1 MMNDIKNEDR
11 IIVADDH
18 GIVRMGLIQTI
29 KRLRPNAVISEVE
42 DFKSLYQVILQNEFD
57 LAIMDVNMPNGSI
70 QDAIDYL
77 KIHQPKL
84 KILVFSSQDEELYA
98 MRYLKMGAGGYLNKQ
113 SSTAVIDTALNA
125 MLKTGR
131 YLSEEVQEAIFLE
144 SLNGPTKNSI
154 IESLSDRELQIA
166 NKLVE
171 GVPLKELSNQ
181 LNLHSSTISTYKN
194 RLFEKLKIQSIPEL
208 VAILNLYNN

>member
-1 MMNDIKNEDR
+1 MGLKVNVR

-29 KRLRPNAVISEVE
+29 KRLLPDAIISEVE
-42 DFKSLYQVILQNEFD
+42 DFKSLYKAILKEELD

-70 QDAIDYL
+70 QEAIDYI
-77 KIHQPKL
+77 KIHKPKL
-84 KILVFSSQDEELYA
+84 KILIFSSQDEEVYGV
-98 MRYLKMGAGGYLNKQ
+98 RYLKMGAGGYLSKQ
-113 SSTAVIDTALNA
+113 SSSTEIEAALNE
-125 MLKTGR
+125 MQNTGR
-131 YLSEEVQEAIFLE
+131 YFSEKVRGALLSE
-144 SLNGPTKNSI
+144 SLNGPAKTSALA
-154 IESLSDRELQIA
+154 SLSDRELQIA

-171 GVPLKELSNQ
+171 GIPLKELSNQ

-208 VAILNLYNN
+208 VAILKMYNN

>member
-1 MMNDIKNEDR
+1 
-11 IIVADDH
+11 
-18 GIVRMGLIQTI
+18 
-29 KRLRPNAVISEVE
+29 
-42 DFKSLYQVILQNEFD
+42 
-57 LAIMDVNMPNGSI
+57 
-70 QDAIDYL
+70 
-77 KIHQPKL
+77 
-84 KILVFSSQDEELYA
+84 

-131 YLSEEVQEAIFLE
+131 YLSEEVQEAMFLE
-144 SLNGPTKNSI
+144 SLNGPTKNST

>member
-1 MMNDIKNEDR
+1 MNTIKIDVR
-11 IIVADDH
+11 IVVADDH
-18 GIVRMGLIQTI
+18 GIVRMGLIQSI
-29 KRLRPNAVISEVE
+29 KHLRPSAVISEVE
-42 DFKSLYQVILQNEFD
+42 DFKSLYKLILHNEFD

-70 QDAIDYL
+70 QEAIDYI
-77 KIHQPKL
+77 KIHQPNL

-113 SSTAVIDTALNA
+113 SSTSKIDGAISG

-131 YLSEEVQEAIFLE
+131 YVSEEVKEAIILE
-144 SLNGPTKNSI
+144 SLNGPAKSSA

-171 GVPLKELSNQ
+171 GIPLKELSNQ
-181 LNLHSSTISTYKN
+181 LNLHASTISTYKN
-194 RLFEKLKIQSIPEL
+194 RLFDKLKIQSIPEL
-208 VAILNLYNN
+208 VAILKLYND